1 MTSAGTFS
9 ERLTKVDDL
18 TRPDHFFLTPDDAC
32 YFLGEYTARKG
43 YAFSATNQ
51 LILNFKKTLDKRGT
65 AQWRYK
71 DRAIGET
78 ATAFRTA
85 LTGGLLDRITLVP
98 IPPSKAKGDPLYD
111 DRLVR
116 MLDAIRPQPRLD
128 IRELILQR
136 VSTAAVHG
144 QANRPRPDEIQANY
158 AIDGHAC
165 RSEAANGRTCR
176 RRADHG
182 GAFPRRVH
190 GDKAGLSR
198 CASGRP
204 LHRPSCAGGRGFRGR
219 RFLIIVPSR
228 SRGACVCNARTRRLT
243 DQHR

>member
-158 AIDGHAC
+158 AIDGTLVDPKPQTVGLVDDVLTTGAHFRAAC
-165 RSEAANGRTCR
+165 TVIRQVYPDVRVVGLFIA
-176 RRADHG
+176 
-182 GAFPRRVH
+182 RRVPEAV
-190 GDKAGLSR
+190 D
-198 CASGRP
+198 
-204 LHRPSCAGGRGFRGR
+204 FEDVD
-219 RFLIIVPSR
+219 F
-228 SRGACVCNARTRRLT
+228 
-243 DQHR
+243 